1 MRNANCGKSRDIRLS
16 MVAVIVLLMAL
27 IPAASF
33 ASSISGDSRTYLRVI
48 ETGTDKTLIP
58 LYEYLDLSVQQIGT
72 EEVTFHF
79 GGWLRQDLADESFN
93 KRRFNSDL
101 QYAYFSYKRKSDNLI
116 LNIGRVF
123 VSEGVAL
130 EPIDGIYAASDLA
143 AGFGIS
149 AYGGIPVETDF
160 DERNSDSIYGG
171 RLSHELPG
179 IYRIGASYL
188 KEDNDGKD
196 FREEAGFDIWLYPV
210 KKVQLMGWSNY
221 NSITSDWMDHSYY
234 LTLGPVYRITLN
246 GEVSWISYK
255 DYFTSINTSALQ
267 LQPGGY
273 LNPDEKVLATGGSA
287 SVDLTETVTFSVLYK
302 NFDYDIAGS
311 AQLAGWRI
319 TAVPNDELN
328 FGASWER
335 MNGDTDRL
343 KYSQI
348 RVYAQKKLGK
358 TDLVLDIINT
368 SYKEKISGKD
378 NAFVMTIGAGYELT
392 ETSSIAADFDYSK
405 NPDYD
410 EQGKLFLKY
419 LYRFGT

>member
-1 MRNANCGKSRDIRLS
+1 MRNANSGNSRDIRLS
-16 MVAVIVLLMAL
+16 MAAVIVLLMAL

-58 LYEYLDLSVQQIGT
+58 LYEYLDLSVQEIGT

-93 KRRFNSDL
+93 NREFNSDL
-101 QYAYFSYKRKSDNLI
+101 QYAYFSYKKKNDNLI

-143 AGFGIS
+143 AGFAIS

-179 IYRIGASYL
+179 IYHIGASYL

-196 FREEAGFDIWLYPV
+196 YREETGFDIWFYPV
-210 KKVQLMGWSNY
+210 RKVQLMGWSNY

-287 SVDLTETVTFSVLYK
+287 SVELTETVTFSMLYK

-311 AQLAGWRI
+311 AQLMGWGI

-335 MNGDTDRL
+335 MSGDTDRL

-358 TDLVLDIINT
+358 ADLVLDIINT
-368 SYKEKISGKD
+368 SYKEKISGED

-392 ETSSIAADFDYSK
+392 ESSSIAADFDYSK